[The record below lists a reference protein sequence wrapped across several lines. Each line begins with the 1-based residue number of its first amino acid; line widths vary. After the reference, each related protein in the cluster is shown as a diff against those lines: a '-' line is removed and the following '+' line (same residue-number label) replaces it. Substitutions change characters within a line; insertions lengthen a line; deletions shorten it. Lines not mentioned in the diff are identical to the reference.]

1 MYIFFQLF
9 ILFYKFLNVE
19 FSGIFIVTVQKEGG
33 TQIKLII
40 EYAKDVEALFKPMR

>member
-1 MYIFFQLF
+1 MLHLDHLQYIQMLN
-9 ILFYKFLNVE
+9 FLE
-19 FSGIFIVTVQKEGG
+19 YFIVTVQKEGG